1 MTDFTNSYAARKI
14 PASVVVAIAAAGDD
28 LAEIAIMALSYARD
42 DSDIFIAVGLI
53 SKIAHTLRSEIGTM
67 CEYIEDRE
75 PGGLVETA
83 RTRNNALRD
92 VIASIRTE
100 FA

>member
-53 SKIAHTLRSEIGTM
+53 SKIVSRAVWLKRPAPETMRSAT
-67 CEYIEDRE
+67 
-75 PGGLVETA
+75 
-83 RTRNNALRD
+83 
-92 VIASIRTE
+92 
-100 FA
+100 